1 MLLKDWRFT
10 STPDNAADMNM
21 AGSTGLKSVRR
32 SQKDVNASE
41 VLTKADEAIVNANPI
56 LDGFINDS
64 NINISFEHWI
74 PVAVASK
81 LVGLVQDAHS
91 VHGPSAK
98 GFRNRN
104 VSKMDETTNHT
115 KGSSIGGENWD
126 QTFNNQS
133 AIATVIPHPVDVVSE
148 DKLLGQESG
157 AMQADTDSP
166 MQLVDPNT
174 KVDTMWDIHHQLQSL
189 PGKRDEVIR
198 TNRSAQLVR
207 KNGLEQRSGK
217 VPFLIARIPLVNLA
231 MGSEVDL
238 GLYKELME
246 SGR

>member
-10 STPDNAADMNM
+10 STPDNTADMNM

-41 VLTKADEAIVNANPI
+41 VLTKADEAIVNADSI
-56 LDGFINDS
+56 LDGFIHDS
-64 NINISFEHWI
+64 NINTSLEHRI

-81 LVGLVQDAHS
+81 LVGLVQDAHL
-91 VHGPSAK
+91 VHGPSAR

-104 VSKMDETTNHT
+104 VSKMDETTSHAQ
-115 KGSSIGGENWD
+115 GSSIGGENWE
-126 QTFNNQS
+126 QTFNNQNS
-133 AIATVIPHPVDVVSE
+133 IAEVIPHPVDVVSE
-148 DKLLGQESG
+148 EKLFGQESG
-157 AMQADTDSP
+157 AVQADTDSP
-166 MQLVDPNT
+166 MQLVDSNT

-189 PGKRDEVIR
+189 PGKRDGVIG
-198 TNRSAQLVR
+198 TNTSAQLVR
-207 KNGLEQRSGK
+207 KNGLEQRTGK
-217 VPFLIARIPLVNLA
+217 VPYIIARIPPVDPA

-238 GLYKELME
+238 SLYKELME

>member
-21 AGSTGLKSVRR
+21 VGSTGLKSVRR

-41 VLTKADEAIVNANPI
+41 VLTKADEAIVNADPI
-56 LDGFINDS
+56 LDGFIHAS
-64 NINISFEHWI
+64 NVNTSFEHWI

-91 VHGPSAK
+91 VHGPSAR

-133 AIATVIPHPVDVVSE
+133 AIAEVIPHPVDVLSE
-148 DKLLGQESG
+148 DKLFGQESG
-157 AMQADTDSP
+157 AVQADTDSP

-189 PGKRDEVIR
+189 PGKRDGVIG
-198 TNRSAQLVR
+198 TNRGAQLLR
-207 KNGLEQRSGK
+207 NNELEQRTGK
-217 VPFLIARIPLVNLA
+217 VPFIIARFPLVDPA

-238 GLYKELME
+238 SLYKDLMD